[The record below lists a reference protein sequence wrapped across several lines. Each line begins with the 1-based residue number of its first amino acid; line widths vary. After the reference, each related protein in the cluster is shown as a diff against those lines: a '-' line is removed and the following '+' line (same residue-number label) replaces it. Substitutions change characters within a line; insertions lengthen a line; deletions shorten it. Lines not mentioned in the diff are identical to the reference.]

1 MENAMS
7 ENLTTL
13 SRIEAVILSAFIYQV
28 DNWKNQ
34 YGEKAD
40 NIEIIYYPEDDGFDV
55 SNNEPKKGKRITA
68 FFADILTWANGQLKQ
83 LQGYNQENNVQKFAL
98 SYKDNQYGVLVQ
110 TAPKEATSEL

>member
-1 MENAMS
+1 MTETTQT
-7 ENLTTL
+7 LTTL
-13 SRIEAVILSAFIYQV
+13 SRTEATLLSAFIYQI
-28 DNWKNQ
+28 DAWLSQ

-40 NIEIIYYPEDDGFDV
+40 HIEITYYPEDDGFDV

-83 LQGYNQENNVQKFAL
+83 LQGYNQENSVQKFTL

>member
-1 MENAMS
+1 MS

-13 SRIEAVILSAFIYQV
+13 SRTEAVILSAFIYQV

-83 LQGYNQENNVQKFAL
+83 LQGYNQGIQKFAL

-110 TAPKEATSEL
+110 TAPKESEL